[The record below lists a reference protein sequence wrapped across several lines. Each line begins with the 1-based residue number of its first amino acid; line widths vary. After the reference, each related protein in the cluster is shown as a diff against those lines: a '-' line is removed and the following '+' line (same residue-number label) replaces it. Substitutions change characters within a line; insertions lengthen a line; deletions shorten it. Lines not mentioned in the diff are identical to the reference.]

1 MQVLKFKKILF
12 IAALILGIQVT
23 FMSERGWS
31 NYPHGSAWVNGKGYV
46 LTGESPIPA
55 DDYYRN
61 PQTNQTL
68 FYADY
73 VPFNNNSST
82 MILNGQ
88 SVPVVRMYDLYGPT
102 RTNGTFPIPDF
113 GNSVGMGGNSNSNRP
128 GSGSSGSS
136 GVGQGIDLGGGFTYT
151 GPPPS
156 ITVDAMNNLLKNN
169 YFSPNYGTTILNL
182 KGLSAQEAQAGAK
195 LNERNSDLKK
205 ELDESENLE
214 NETAAFE
221 ICVSQWVENQKL
233 PNNKITPI
241 ENSSDEI
248 FSQECKDLYNKIKGR
263 IENGQLVSNTPTAT
277 NPEYQP
283 DAESQKTFNEL
294 NQYPYVSKQSQE
306 LNDIRTKFQS
316 TKTYDLVHFRAKLT
330 GLLALKEA
338 DQSYVQNKND
348 EGDFFKNSAILLGD
362 IVTDLLP
369 ITGFVKD
376 FYRAWTGYDITYG
389 NKLSTTERAFSGV
402 FAVANLATFGSAGLV
417 KAPIAA
423 LAKMAKATFGEIRV
437 AEEIL
442 QASQKLGTKV
452 HIMTNGT
459 SGHYVVLGQRMGRV
473 NAVAEE
479 IRDAANTL
487 GKEGIVVHT
496 FEESPLARGDREKAV
511 ESLGRYLTDSE
522 LLETLSF
529 AENEVW
535 IQRMIKEGHTIV
547 MLEDIKHQSVF
558 VKMEMDNIK
567 KFLLSLMKK

>member
-1 MQVLKFKKILF
+1 MQIFKFKTILF
-12 IAALILGIQVT
+12 FVVLTLGIQVT
-23 FMSERGWS
+23 FMSERGWA
-31 NYPHGSAWVNGKGYV
+31 NYTHGSAWVNGKGYV
-46 LTGESPIPA
+46 LIGASPIPA
-55 DDYYRN
+55 DDYYHD
-61 PQTNQTL
+61 PQTNQTV

-73 VPFNNNSST
+73 VPFNINSST
-82 MILNGQ
+82 VILNGQ

-102 RTNGTFPIPDF
+102 MSNGTFPIPGF
-113 GNSVGMGGNSNSNRP
+113 GNSVGMGGNSNSTRP

-205 ELDESENLE
+205 ELGESENLE

-221 ICVSQWVENQKL
+221 ICVSQWAENQKL

-283 DAESQKTFNEL
+283 DAESQNTFNEL

-316 TKTYDLVHFRAKLT
+316 TKTYDSVHFRAKLT

-348 EGDFFKNSAILLGD
+348 EGDFFKKSAILFGD

-402 FAVANLATFGSAGLV
+402 FAVANLATFGGAGLV

-479 IRDAANTL
+479 IRDAVNTL
-487 GKEGIVVHT
+487 GKEGVVVQT
-496 FEESPLARGDREKAV
+496 FKESDDALKYFKDFEKKY
-511 ESLGRYLTDSE
+511 GRRLTESE
-522 LLETLSF
+522 LLSSPSY
-529 AENEVW
+529 AENKVW
-535 IQRMIKEGHTIV
+535 IDRIIREGHTIL
-547 MLEDIKHQSVF
+547 MLEDIKHDSVF
-558 VKMEMDNIK
+558 VKMEIDTIK
-567 KFLLSLMKK
+567 QYLISFGKK